1 MGDDVLSVRH
11 WLFSLTGIQT
21 EKLSVPKDFK
31 RPMWFV
37 EEPFRIPEPRRA
49 DAYREKGTMNFVLM
63 AKDIDQLTRLS
74 LAVRQDLADR
84 SWILPLY
91 SPDKKQV
98 GYLRECRLTMSKPDN
113 LDRSFEL
120 KYTVYIPYTPVV
132 YDLLEVIHRRYDESL
147 RKGGK
152 PHVSQTGARKTNL

>member
-21 EKLSVPKDFK
+21 ENLSVPKDFK

-37 EEPFRIPEPRRA
+37 EEPFRILEPRRA

-63 AKDIDQLTRLS
+63 AKDIEQLTRLS

-91 SPDKKQV
+91 GPDKKQV

-120 KYTVYIPYTPVV
+120 KYTVYIPYTTVV
-132 YDLLEVIHRRYDESL
+132 YDPLEVIHRRYDESL

-152 PHVSQTGARKTNL
+152 PHVSQTGAK

>member
-1 MGDDVLSVRH
+1 MGDDVLSIRH
-11 WLFSLTGIQT
+11 WLFSLTGIPT
-21 EKLSVPKDFK
+21 ENLSVPKDFK

-63 AKDIDQLTRLS
+63 AKDAEQLLS
-74 LAVRQDLADR
+74 LSISVRQDLADR
-84 SWILPLY
+84 RWTLPLY
-91 SPDKKQV
+91 GTDRKQV

-132 YDLLEVIHRRYDESL
+132 YDPLEVIHRRYDESL

-152 PHVSQTGARKTNL
+152 PHVSQTGARKTSL